1 MLMMC
6 ENMHNVVNVY
16 IMYVI
21 VDGLFYGLECEHM
34 SIVDCCWCCIAR
46 WISMHIVAFMVVANS
61 HGEEL
66 VSKSL
71 WIVVDVCMLGD
82 LACIA

>member
-1 MLMMC
+1 MWGIDMIGMI
-6 ENMHNVVNVY
+6 EPKVSNERRF
-16 IMYVI
+16 I
-21 VDGLFYGLECEHM
+21 F
-34 SIVDCCWCCIAR
+34 
-46 WISMHIVAFMVVANS
+46 VAIMVVANS

-66 VSKSL
+66 VSKLL

>member
-1 MLMMC
+1 
-6 ENMHNVVNVY
+6 
-16 IMYVI
+16 
-21 VDGLFYGLECEHM
+21 
-34 SIVDCCWCCIAR
+34 
-46 WISMHIVAFMVVANS
+46 MHIVAFMVVANS

-82 LACIA
+82 

>member
-1 MLMMC
+1 MC
-6 ENMHNVVNVY
+6 DGMHDAVNVSV
-16 IMYVI
+16 MYAFVNR
-21 VDGLFYGLECEHM
+21 LFYGLEYEHM
-34 SIVDCCWCCIAR
+34 SIVDCCWWCCIAR

-71 WIVVDVCMLGD
+71 WIVVDDVALLGD
-82 LACIA
+82 